1 MIKDHNAR
9 NRAARERIDAL
20 IVRLGERDIALDDGW
35 TAAALLAHLAFWD
48 RLAAT
53 RLDNYLHDREPPVVT
68 PDAVIDLI
76 NSAGIRQWKDT
87 PARVA
92 AAQVRDAA
100 AALDRLIET
109 LPADAL
115 AALVALDRPLLIDR
129 SIHRKEHLD
138 QIERALR

>member
-9 NRAARERIDAL
+9 NRAARERLDAL
-20 IVRLGERDIALDDGW
+20 IGRLGERDVVLDDDW

-53 RLDNYLHDREPPVVT
+53 RLDKYLRDREPPVAT

-76 NSAGIRQWKDT
+76 NAAGIRQWKDT

-100 AALDRLIET
+100 AGLDRLIET
-109 LPADAL
+109 LPTDAL
-115 AALVALDRPLLIDR
+115 AALVALNRPLLIDR

-138 QIERALR
+138 QIERGVR

>member
-9 NRAARERIDAL
+9 NRAARERLDAV
-20 IVRLGERDIALDDGW
+20 IARMGDRDVALDDGW

-53 RLDNYLHDREPPVVT
+53 RLEKYLRDREPPVFATDDVT
-68 PDAVIDLI
+68 ELT
-76 NSAGIRQWKDT
+76 NGAGMRQWKDT
-87 PARVA
+87 PTRIA
-92 AAQVRDAA
+92 AAQARDAA

-115 AALVALDRPLLIDR
+115 AALSALGRPGVLDR
-129 SIHRKEHLD
+129 SNHRKEHLD
-138 QIERALR
+138 QIDRALR

>member
-1 MIKDHNAR
+1 VIKDHNAR
-9 NRAARERIDAL
+9 NRAARERLDAL
-20 IVRLGERDIALDDGW
+20 IARLGESQIEIDDGW
-35 TAAALLAHLAFWD
+35 SGAGLLAHLAFWD
-48 RLAAT
+48 RLAAK
-53 RLDNYLHDREPPVVT
+53 RLDKYLRDREPPVVT
-68 PDAVIDLI
+68 PDALIDLI
-76 NSAGIRQWKDT
+76 NGAGMRQWMDT